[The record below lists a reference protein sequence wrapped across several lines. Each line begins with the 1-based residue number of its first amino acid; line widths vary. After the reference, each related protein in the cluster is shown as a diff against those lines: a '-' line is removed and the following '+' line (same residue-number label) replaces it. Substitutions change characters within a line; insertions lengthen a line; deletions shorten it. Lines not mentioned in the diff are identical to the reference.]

1 MIRINPSPKLAL
13 KHAKAVSS
21 RIRKSY
27 NEGEILELIQP
38 LGAKSIEDFITADI
52 TRLWSWVHECSD
64 KLHFKQFKEI
74 YSRYFSNGA
83 NKFVDGDYNAYSFLE
98 NLEIKVCPYC
108 DDEYLDTFK
117 ICEKQR
123 RTSEV
128 DHFFPKSKYP
138 ALAMCFYNLI
148 PSGQNCNGLKLE
160 QELGMSPYESQIE
173 DMTYLYPDPD
183 LPVGILLETIPPND
197 CKVSFHPQNGMTKN
211 VDILGLEQRYER
223 HAPEVH
229 RILSNLQIYSTEKIQ
244 ELVSQG
250 YGTRNEII
258 SSIFGP
264 QDPAEKKNTLRQKM
278 LRDLTGY

>member
-21 RIRKSY
+21 RIRKNY

-52 TRLWSWVHECSD
+52 TRLWSWVHQYSD

-74 YSRYFSNGA
+74 YSCYFSNGA
-83 NKFVDGDYNAYSFLE
+83 NKFVDGNYNAYSFL
-98 NLEIKVCPYC
+98 NDLGIKVCPYC
-108 DDEYLDTFK
+108 DDECLDTFK

-173 DMTYLYPDPD
+173 DMTYLYPD
-183 LPVGILLETIPPND
+183 LPVGISLEAITPKD
-197 CKVSFHPQNGMTKN
+197 CRVSFHPQNGMTKN
-211 VDILGLEQRYER
+211 VNILGLEQRYER

-229 RILSNLQIYSTEKIQ
+229 RLLRNLQLYSTEKIQ

-264 QDPAEKKNTLRQKM
+264 QDPAEKKSTLRQKM